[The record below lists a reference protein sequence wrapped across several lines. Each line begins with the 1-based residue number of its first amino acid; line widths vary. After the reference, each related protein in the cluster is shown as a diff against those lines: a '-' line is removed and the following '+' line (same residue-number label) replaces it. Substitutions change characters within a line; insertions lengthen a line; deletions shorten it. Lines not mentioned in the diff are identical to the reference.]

1 LSRQTTKLG
10 RENIVWDL
18 KHVEVSEMSTYKC
31 RLIRKIVN
39 AMYRDRIRDFT
50 NTSTYPDCRDNEGRL
65 YTLNHRL

>member
-1 LSRQTTKLG
+1 
-10 RENIVWDL
+10 
-18 KHVEVSEMSTYKC
+18 MSTYKC

-65 YTLNHRL
+65 YTLNHRLYETVASLFLGDF

>member
-1 LSRQTTKLG
+1 
-10 RENIVWDL
+10 
-18 KHVEVSEMSTYKC
+18 MSTYKC